1 MKAGYMCAS
10 STIYNQPEG
19 ELHAG
24 EASTTLKAE
33 LIDGKKIAAQV
44 RAEVATGVAELK
56 ERHGVVPGLAVVMVG
71 DDPASA
77 VYVRS
82 KQRAAI
88 EAGMIAEDVTLASDT
103 PHEEVLAQVE
113 RLGNDDRIHGVLV
126 QLPVPSH
133 IDVDEVI
140 TAVDP
145 NKDVDGLHPANV
157 GLLVKGRPRFV
168 PATPAGIQQMLLRT
182 GHDPEGKHV
191 VVCGRSEIVGKPVS
205 ILLAQRRPG
214 ANATVT
220 VCHTRTRDLASM
232 TRQAD
237 ILIAAMGQPRMITAD
252 MVKEGV
258 VVIDVGTNRID
269 APERKRGWR
278 LVGDVDFDAVSEK
291 AAAITPVP
299 GGVGPMTIAMLLQN
313 TLDAARRSVNRR

>member
-1 MKAGYMCAS
+1 
-10 STIYNQPEG
+10 
-19 ELHAG
+19 
-24 EASTTLKAE
+24 LKAE

-44 RAEVATGVAELK
+44 RAEVAAGVAELK

-88 EAGMIAEDVTLASDT
+88 EAGMIAEDVTLPAGT
-103 PHEEVLAQVE
+103 RHEEALAQVE
-113 RLGNDDRIHGVLV
+113 RLGNDDRIHGMLV
-126 QLPVPSH
+126 QLPVPGH
-133 IDVDEVI
+133 IDLDEVI
-140 TAVDP
+140 AAVDP

-157 GLLVKGRPRFV
+157 GLLVKGWPRFV

-269 APERKRGWR
+269 APDRKRGWR
-278 LVGDVDFDAVSEK
+278 LVGDVDFDAVAEK
-291 AAAITPVP
+291 ADAITPVP

-313 TLDAARRSVNRR
+313 TLDAARRSVPGR